1 MYQCSRTPC
10 LIEGTEVNEQRV
22 KRGLS
27 EPPIFLL
34 VHGMYGLG
42 IIFLLTFL
50 SFSWVEL
57 TLKFFHICIFSEF
70 CRSTFAKSLEAVDD
84 MLKVYV

>member
-1 MYQCSRTPC
+1 MYQRSRIAC

-22 KRGLS
+22 KKGVN
-27 EPPIFLL
+27 EPPILL

-42 IIFLLTFL
+42 IIFLLTFV
-50 SFSWVEL
+50 SFSRVEL
-57 TLKFFHICIFSEF
+57 TLKFCHVCIFSEF
-70 CRSTFAKSLEAVDD
+70 CRSSFAKSLEAVDD